1 MINNYFL
8 LFDDL
13 KLNNSLASA
22 VTDFSEDF
30 SFRKNTF
37 SFLFV
42 LY

>member
-8 LFDDL
+8 LFDDI
-13 KLNNSLASA
+13 KFKNSLASA

-37 SFLFV
+37 LFLLV